1 MDKNWAG
8 KILNYRFQIQKNIL
22 YVTVQQET
30 VRQVQIMTFNHLLHL
45 KYEWHVKRKTGEVL
59 RANDRGANSGQ
70 GQPGSVKSMAHRLW
84 PIDYG
89 KYNGSFRLNKGLK
102 VARRKIL
109 DS

>member
-1 MDKNWAG
+1 MKVIFRRSLFSVFEQIG
-8 KILNYRFQIQKNIL
+8 RVLNYRFQIQKNIL

-70 GQPGSVKSMAHRLW
+70 GQIGSVKSMGNR
-84 PIDYG
+84 PV
-89 KYNGSFRLNKGLK
+89 F
-102 VARRKIL
+102 
-109 DS
+109 